1 MSRGSPKKK
10 AAKKKAAKKKTAA
23 AKPKTQTKKTKKP
36 KEGAQE
42 ELFDDNIERLP
53 IRTFTERAYLDYSMY
68 VILDRA
74 LPHVGDGLK
83 PVQRRIVYAMS
94 ELGLKAGSKFKKS
107 ARTVGDVLGKFHP
120 HGDSAC
126 YEAMVLM
133 AQPFSYRYPLL
144 EGQGNWGSPDDPKS
158 FAAMRYTES
167 RLSGFA
173 DLLLSELAQGTV
185 DWVPNFDG
193 SLNEPKLLPARVPHV
208 LLNGTTGI
216 AVGMATDIPPHN
228 LREVGKAAIHLLK
241 NPKSTLSDITKFVKG
256 PDYPT
261 DAEIITPVKEI
272 RAMYKKGGGSIRMRA
287 RYEKENDDIIITALP
302 HQTSPA
308 KILEQIAGQMTA
320 KKLPMVVDLRDESD
334 HENPTR
340 LVVVPRSNQ
349 VNADELMTHLF
360 ATTDLERTYRVNM
373 NVIGMNGRPG
383 VRNLLQ
389 MLLEWIDYRIQTVT
403 RRLEHR
409 LAKVKVRLH
418 LLDGLLIAFLNLD
431 LVIKII
437 RKEDEPKPV
446 LMKRFKLT
454 GVQTDYILDTRLRQL
469 ARLEEMNIKTEQKE
483 LRKERKEL
491 EGLLASKAKL
501 KTLVRTELQED
512 IDKYGDARRSP
523 IVSRDAAQ
531 AMDETSLISS
541 DPVTV
546 VLSDKG
552 WIRAAK
558 GHEVDAA
565 ALAYKSG
572 DQYLD
577 SVQTKTNQLSI
588 FIDSTGRTYAV
599 PSHTLPSARGMGE
612 PLTGRLSPPAGARF
626 CGVVS
631 GNPDQHVLLANSS
644 GYGFVA
650 KIEDLI
656 TRNKKG
662 KVVMKVPAGATVLQP
677 ALVEDMENNWVV
689 AVTSEG
695 HMLIHHI
702 DEIPVMPKGKGI
714 KIINIPPGARNK
726 GEAVTAV
733 TVVNDTDSIKIF
745 SGKRHKILTQD
756 EMENFEGERAQ
767 RGRKLPQ
774 GFRSVERLIPL
785 HEEVEGEE

>member
-1 MSRGSPKKK
+1 MISPMSRKP
-10 AAKKKAAKKKTAA
+10 KKTAS
-23 AKPKTQTKKTKKP
+23 AKSGSRKS
-36 KEGAQE
+36 KEGAQTE
-42 ELFDDNIERLP
+42 IFDDNIERLP
-53 IRTFTERAYLDYSMY
+53 IKTFTERAYLDYSMY

-167 RLSGFA
+167 RLSAFS
-173 DLLLSELAQGTV
+173 DLLLSELGQGTV

-193 SLNEPKLLPARVPHV
+193 SLTEPKLLPARVPHV

-228 LREVGKAAIHLLK
+228 LREIGKACIHLLK
-241 NPKSTLSDITKFVKG
+241 NPDATLSEITKYVKG

-261 DAEIITPVKEI
+261 DAEIITPIKEI

-287 RYEKENDDIIITALP
+287 KYEKERGDIIITALP
-302 HQTSPA
+302 HQTSPS

-340 LVVVPRSNQ
+340 LVIVPKSNN
-349 VNADELMTHLF
+349 VDADELMTHLF

-373 NVIGMNGRPG
+373 NVIGLNGRPG

-389 MLLEWIDYRIQTVT
+389 MLLEWIEYRIQTVT
-403 RRLEHR
+403 RRLQYR
-409 LAKVKVRLH
+409 LQKVIDRLH

-431 LVIKII
+431 EVIRII

-454 GVQTDYILDTRLRQL
+454 EIQADYILDTRLRQL
-469 ARLEEMNIKTEQKE
+469 ARLEEMKIKAEQKE
-483 LRKERKEL
+483 LKNERKEL
-491 EGLLASKAKL
+491 ESVLGSKAKL
-501 KTLVRTELQED
+501 KTLVRNELQED
-512 IDKYGDARRSP
+512 IDKYGDDRRSP
-523 IVSRDAAQ
+523 IVARDAAQ
-531 AMDETSLISS
+531 AMDETALISS
-541 DPVTV
+541 EPVTV

-558 GHEVDAA
+558 GHDVDPVT
-565 ALAYKSG
+565 LNYKSG
-572 DQYLD
+572 DSYLD
-577 SVQTKTNQLSI
+577 SVQTKSNQLSI

-599 PSHTLPSARGMGE
+599 QSHTLPSARGMGE
-612 PLTGRLSPPAGARF
+612 PLTGRLSPPDGARF

-631 GNPDQHVLLANSS
+631 GDPEQHVLLANST
-644 GYGFVA
+644 GYGFVT
-650 KIEDLI
+650 KLEDLV

-662 KVVMKVPAGATVLQP
+662 KVVMKVPAGAMVLP
-677 ALVEDMENNWVV
+677 PVLVDDMENNWVA

-714 KIINIPPGARNK
+714 KIINIPAAAK
-726 GEAVTAV
+726 GRGEVVTAI
-733 TVVNDTDSIKIF
+733 TVVNEEDSIKIH

-774 GFRSVERLIPL
+774 GFRSVDRMEPL
-785 HEEVEGEE
+785 TEGESQV